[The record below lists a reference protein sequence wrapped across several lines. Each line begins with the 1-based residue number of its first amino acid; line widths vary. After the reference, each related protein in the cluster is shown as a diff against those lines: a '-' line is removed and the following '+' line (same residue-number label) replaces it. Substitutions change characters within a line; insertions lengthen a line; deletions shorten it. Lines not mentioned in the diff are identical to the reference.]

1 MDQQKFV
8 SKAFF
13 VIFCAIFFMVLAGF
27 IGARLIDVSQLQAV
41 EAQAEVTKSMMFG
54 GAIGLVVAGVLIL
67 KLKPE
72 QFIHASVVLFAGFM
86 FEIAFISI
94 VNYFHLF

>member
-1 MDQQKFV
+1 M
-8 SKAFF
+8 
-13 VIFCAIFFMVLAGF
+13 ILGGF
-27 IGARLIDVSQLQAV
+27 IGARLIDESRRQTV
-41 EAQAEVTKSMMFG
+41 EAMAEVTQSMMLG
-54 GAIGLVVAGVLIL
+54 GAIGLVVAVFLIV
-67 KLKPE
+67 KLRPD